1 MFQQIVK
8 TLKAIKGQYY
18 NISAKRFGKH
28 GKNNI
33 LELPMQ
39 INRPQNIFLG
49 NDIAIRGNFLFISH
63 TGKLI
68 IKDHCQLAQHVT
80 IITGNHTTHPPLHIW
95 QDQANCMEELDKEE
109 DIVIEADCWIGANVT
124 ILAGVTIGRGSIIG
138 AGSVVTKSIPPY
150 TIASGVPCKAKR
162 LKYTEDEIIEREKLL
177 YEPKDRFSPE
187 CINHLI
193 YTFKHENSTL
203 HSEDY

>member
-1 MFQQIVK
+1 MFKQIVK

-28 GKNNI
+28 GKNVI

-49 NDIAIRGNFLFISH
+49 DDVAIRGYFLFISH

-80 IITGNHTTHPPLHIW
+80 IITGNHTTHPPLHLW
-95 QDQANCMEELDKEE
+95 QDQANCMEELDNEE
-109 DIVIEADCWIGANVT
+109 DIVIETDCWIGANVT

-150 TIASGVPCKAKR
+150 SIASGVPCQVKR
-162 LKYTEDEIIEREKLL
+162 LKYSGDEIIEREKLL
-177 YEPKDRFSPE
+177 YEPKDRFTPE
-187 CINHLI
+187 RIQHLI
-193 YTFKHENSTL
+193 YTFKHGNSTPL
-203 HSEDY
+203 PKNY